1 MDYIDKI
8 FKTVSIKDSRRIIEL
23 YFQELYC
30 FAPLSNKALSQK
42 LLLPVPIV
50 TAIKNE
56 GIRLGIL
63 EQCSGGVGLTH
74 NGKEYVEQALG
85 FKGIDL
91 CLYRRLAE
99 SEQARDAYADALSKK
114 YRAAFDERP
123 VADVALDQAQ
133 CTVQTAFRRA
143 LLCLANGTLT
153 GRQIVCMGDDDFV
166 SLAIGFL
173 LKELYPGPSIC
184 PTHIHVLEMDGRYI
198 ECLERLAGRFALPI
212 SCERVDL
219 RMPLPPHLCGRFDC
233 LFTDPPY
240 TQEGASLFLSRAI
253 SVLKEESGLRIF
265 FSFGNKS
272 ATEVY
277 FLQKCFQ
284 LHGLAIKEMFTRF
297 NEYMGASLLG
307 NKGQLFVLET
317 TERTRAL
324 FPLEKRGRDD
334 IYTADR
340 NLRQNRYRCRQC
352 GKVYAVGKEA
362 EYQTIRELK
371 KQGCN
376 VCGATVFDRLHKNG
390 NTDKKQYLPL
400 GHHILADFYNCDP
413 EKLDDVEQIRT
424 FMHEAA
430 VSAGATIVQEN
441 FHKYA
446 PVGVSG
452 VVVIQE
458 SHLTIHTWPEC
469 GYAAVDLF
477 TCGTNVRP
485 WTAFDYLQERLGCA
499 KVEYSDLMRGAYER
513 PSLLRYSET
522 EQPAVRRKKRQR
534 YDASSKWNRRARSLT
549 YCSVLSK

>member
-1 MDYIDKI
+1 MNYINKI
-8 FKTVSIKDSRRIIEL
+8 FEAVSIKDDRRIIEL

-30 FAPLSNKALSQK
+30 CAPLSNKALSQK
-42 LLLPVPIV
+42 LLLPIPIV

-56 GIRLGIL
+56 GIGLGVL
-63 EQCSGGVGLTH
+63 EQCGGGIKLTP
-74 NGKEYVEQALG
+74 NGREYVEQTLG
-85 FKGIDL
+85 FKDIDL
-91 CLYRRLAE
+91 CLYRQLMENEKARISYVDML
-99 SEQARDAYADALSKK
+99 SEK
-114 YRAAFDERP
+114 YHAAFDERP
-123 VADVALDQAQ
+123 LADVTLDQAQ

-143 LLCLANGTLT
+143 LLCLVNGTLT
-153 GRQIVCMGDDDFV
+153 GKQIVCMGDDDFV

-173 LKELYPGPSIC
+173 LKELYPNQNIY

-198 ECLERLAGRFALPI
+198 ECLNRLSERFALPI
-212 SCERVDL
+212 SCEQVDL

-253 SVLKEESGLRIF
+253 SVLKGKSGLRIF

-272 ATEVY
+272 ATEIY

-284 LHGLAIKEMFTRF
+284 LHGLAIKDMFTRF
-297 NEYMGASLLG
+297 NEYIGASLLG

-324 FPLEKRGRDD
+324 FPLEKQGRSN
-334 IYTADR
+334 IYTADC
-340 NLRQNRYRCRQC
+340 NLRQNRYRCQQC
-352 GKVYAVGKEA
+352 GKVYVVGKQA
-362 EYQTIRELK
+362 KYQTIKDLK
-371 KQGCN
+371 EQGCS
-376 VCGATVFDRLHKNG
+376 VCGNTTFYRLHKNG
-390 NTDKKQYLPL
+390 NTVNKQYLPL

-413 EKLDDVEQIRT
+413 KKLDDVEQIRT

-430 VSAGATIVQEN
+430 VRAGATIVQEN

-469 GYAAVDLF
+469 CYAAVDLF

-485 WTAFDYLQERLGCA
+485 WTAFDCLQERFGCV
-499 KVEYSDLMRGAYER
+499 KVEYSDLMRGTR
-513 PSLLRYSET
+513 NL
-522 EQPAVRRKKRQR
+522 
-534 YDASSKWNRRARSLT
+534 
-549 YCSVLSK
+549 

>member
-1 MDYIDKI
+1 MNYIDKI
-8 FKTVSIKDSRRIIEL
+8 FERISIKDDRRIIEL

-42 LLLPVPIV
+42 LLLPIPIV
-50 TAIKNE
+50 TAIRNE
-56 GIRLGIL
+56 GIELGVWK
-63 EQCSGGVGLTH
+63 QCQGGIELTPT
-74 NGKEYVEQALG
+74 GKEHVEQILG
-85 FKGIDL
+85 FKDIDI
-91 CLYRRLAE
+91 CLYRQLAVNE
-99 SEQARDAYADALSKK
+99 KAREAYANVLSEK
-114 YRAAFDERP
+114 YRTAFDERP
-123 VADVALDQAQ
+123 TADVTLDQAQ

-143 LLCLANGTLT
+143 LLCLVNGALI
-153 GRQIVCMGDDDFV
+153 GKQIVCMGDDDFV
-166 SLAIGFL
+166 SLALGFL
-173 LKELYPGPSIC
+173 LKELYPCQNIY
-184 PTHIHVLEMDGRYI
+184 PTHVHVLEMDSRYI
-198 ECLERLAGRFALPI
+198 ECLNRQAEHFALPI
-212 SCERVDL
+212 SCEQVDL
-219 RMPLPPHLCGRFDC
+219 RMPLPAHLCGRFDC

-253 SVLKEESGLRIF
+253 SVLKEKSGLSIF

-272 ATEVY
+272 ATGNY

-284 LHGLAIKEMFTRF
+284 LHGLTIKDMFTRF

-324 FPLEKRGRDD
+324 FPLEKQGRND

-340 NLRQNRYRCRQC
+340 HLRQNRYRCRQC
-352 GKVYAVGKEA
+352 GKVYEVGKEGD
-362 EYQTIRELK
+362 YQTIKDLK
-371 KQGCN
+371 EQGCPA
-376 VCGATVFDRLHKNG
+376 CGCTTFNRLHKNR
-390 NTDKKQYLPL
+390 DAAIKQHLPL

-413 EKLDDVEQIRT
+413 KRLDDVEQIRT

-430 VSAGATIVQEN
+430 INAGATIVQEN

-485 WTAFDYLQERLGCA
+485 WTAFDYLQTQLKCP
-499 KVEYSDLMRGAYER
+499 KVEYSDLMRGAR
-513 PSLLRYSET
+513 NL
-522 EQPAVRRKKRQR
+522 
-534 YDASSKWNRRARSLT
+534 
-549 YCSVLSK
+549 

>member
-1 MDYIDKI
+1 MDYIEKI

-23 YFQELYC
+23 YFQEVYC
-30 FAPLSNKALSQK
+30 CAPLSNKALSQK
-42 LLLPVPIV
+42 LLLPIPVV

-56 GIRLGIL
+56 GIKLGVL
-63 EQCSGGVGLTH
+63 EQCCGGIELTS
-74 NGKEYVEQALG
+74 NGKDYVEHTLG

-91 CLYRRLAE
+91 CLYRQLME
-99 SEQARDAYADALSKK
+99 SEKVRDAYAGMLSEK
-114 YRAAFDERP
+114 YRTAFDERP
-123 VADVALDQAQ
+123 AADVTLDQAQ

-143 LLCLANGTLT
+143 LLCLTNGTLV
-153 GRQIVCMGDDDFV
+153 GKQIVCMGDDDFV
-166 SLAIGFL
+166 SLAMGLL
-173 LKELYPGPSIC
+173 LKELYPDQDSY
-184 PTHIHVLEMDGRYI
+184 PTRIHVLEMDSRYI
-198 ECLERLAGRFALPI
+198 ECLEQLAGRFTLPI

-233 LFTDPPY
+233 LFTDPPN
-240 TQEGASLFLSRAI
+240 TQEGASLFLSRAV
-253 SVLKEESGLRIF
+253 SVLKGETGLSVY
-265 FSFGNKS
+265 FSFGNK
-272 ATEVY
+272 AAAETF

-284 LHGLAIKEMFTRF
+284 LHGLAIKDMFTRF

-324 FPLEKRGRDD
+324 FPLEKQGRSD

-352 GKVYAVGKEA
+352 GKVYRVGKGA
-362 EYQTIRELK
+362 EYQTIGDLK
-371 KQGCN
+371 EQGCN
-376 VCGATVFDRLHKNG
+376 VCGNTTFDRLHKNG
-390 NTDKKQYLPL
+390 NTTDRQYLPL

-413 EKLDDVEQIRT
+413 QKLDDVEQIRT

-430 VSAGATIVQEN
+430 VNAGATIVQEN

-469 GYAAVDLF
+469 AYAAVDLF

-499 KVEYSDLMRGAYER
+499 KVEYSDLMRGA
-513 PSLLRYSET
+513 
-522 EQPAVRRKKRQR
+522 
-534 YDASSKWNRRARSLT
+534 RSL
-549 YCSVLSK
+549 

>member
-1 MDYIDKI
+1 MCYTDKI
-8 FKTVSIKDSRRIIEL
+8 FEAVSIKDSRRIIEI

-30 FAPLSNKALSQK
+30 CAPLSSKSLSQK
-42 LLLPVPIV
+42 LLLPIPIV
-50 TAIKNE
+50 TAIKKE
-56 GIRLGIL
+56 GVKLGVL
-63 EQCSGGVGLTH
+63 EQCSGGVKLTP
-74 NGKEYVEQALG
+74 NGKEYVEQTLG
-85 FKGIDL
+85 FKGISL
-91 CLYRRLAE
+91 CLYRQLMENENTRV
-99 SEQARDAYADALSKK
+99 AYADALSKK
-114 YRAAFDERP
+114 YHTAFDERP
-123 VADVALDQAQ
+123 IADVMLDQAQ
-133 CTVQTAFRRA
+133 CTVRTAFRRA
-143 LLCLANGTLT
+143 LLCLVNGTLI
-153 GRQIVCMGDDDFV
+153 GKQIVCMGDDDFV
-166 SLAIGFL
+166 SLAMGLL
-173 LKELYPGPSIC
+173 LKELYPNQDNYT
-184 PTHIHVLEMDGRYI
+184 THIHVLEMDIRYI
-198 ECLERLAGRFALPI
+198 ECLERLAGKFALPI

-219 RMPLPPHLCGRFDC
+219 RMPLPPHLCRRFDC

-253 SVLKEESGLRIF
+253 SVLKEKSGLRIF

-272 ATEVY
+272 ATEIY

-284 LHGLAIKEMFTRF
+284 LHGLAIRNMFTQF

-324 FPLEKRGRDD
+324 FPLEKQGRND

-340 NLRQNRYRCRQC
+340 NLRQNRYLCRQC
-352 GKVYAVGKEA
+352 GKVYMIGKGA
-362 EYQTIRELK
+362 EYQTINDLK
-371 KQGCN
+371 EQGCS
-376 VCGATVFDRLHKNG
+376 VCGNTTFDRLHKNV
-390 NTDKKQYLPL
+390 NTANKQYLPL

-413 EKLDDVEQIRT
+413 KRLDDVEQIRT

-430 VSAGATIVQEN
+430 IHAGATIVQEN

-452 VVVIQE
+452 VVIIQE

-499 KVEYSDLMRGAYER
+499 KVEYSDLMRGSR
-513 PSLLRYSET
+513 NL
-522 EQPAVRRKKRQR
+522 
-534 YDASSKWNRRARSLT
+534 
-549 YCSVLSK
+549 